1 MHMAYFYRSCT
12 GFSDHNCCMA
22 GDESQQSACRKI
34 CVAWLYIHGLRKSW
48 CAGGGG
54 GGGISALAEGVIAAA
69 EEMRVVKDAMTA
81 RRKV

>member
-12 GFSDHNCCMA
+12 GISDHNCCMT
-22 GDESQQSACRKI
+22 GDEFQQSACRKI

-48 CAGGGG
+48 CAGGGD
-54 GGGISALAEGVIAAA
+54 SALAEGVIAAA
-69 EEMRVVKDAMTA
+69 EEMRVVKDTMTA